1 MKIQFAIIVISVRQ
15 QAGPLRWESPANFC
29 KWLAKFVVCGGGA
42 AKMGGGG
49 GRTKDKG
56 RRTATAAE
64 KFINSIAPN

>member
-42 AKMGGGG
+42 VKMGGGWG
-49 GRTKDKG
+49 EDEGQRAQDG
-56 RRTATAAE
+56 D
-64 KFINSIAPN
+64 SS

>member
-42 AKMGGGG
+42 AKMGGL
-49 GRTKDKG
+49 RVRG
-56 RRTATAAE
+56 RRTKGAGRRQQL
-64 KFINSIAPN
+64 KNL